1 MLGRG
6 VQKKLQT
13 EWLMSTGTALLEQR
27 LQLMMTMT
35 TKMKKMITMLMMLM
49 MLMMM
54 MMMMMVMM
62 MPKGRPGPHRQS
74 DCRLLIA

>member
-54 MMMMMVMM
+54 
-62 MPKGRPGPHRQS
+62 PKGRPGPHRQS